1 MARVAARCRSPAL
14 RPLHRYY
21 GFIRLLPT
29 RSQRLRSPLAPST
42 SSVGCRFAPAA
53 AHPVAAGLVRLCTG
67 EPNPLSREEIRSSP
81 RFLGNPYDN
90 VPRARDSGGPATNS
104 HLTLAP
110 MRPSAGL
117 MASAPPRSI
126 VFGAESSRP
135 AVSLCTLRLTG
146 HPIPTQHAL
155 PACPLRLWPGGT
167 CTHWTAFNG
176 FTYLHQDPPLPSFA
190 WRDSPD
196 IAPNPLTT
204 SDEGQ

>member
-1 MARVAARCRSPAL
+1 MFPSSVTFVCSPLPSSGSRLA
-14 RPLHRYY
+14 PVPHLHRYY
-21 GFIRLLPT
+21 GFIRLLP
-29 RSQRLRSPLAPST
+29 SPSLAVSGCPRPPATSSARCSFAPSAGA
-42 SSVGCRFAPAA
+42 SVPTKDGSFAVRRTVPVLCRR
-53 AHPVAAGLVRLCTG
+53 RLEG
-67 EPNPLSREEIRSSP
+67 FPK
-81 RFLGNPYDN
+81 FLENPYNN

-155 PACPLRLWPGGT
+155 PACPLRL
-167 CTHWTAFNG
+167 
-176 FTYLHQDPPLPSFA
+176 
-190 WRDSPD
+190 
-196 IAPNPLTT
+196 
-204 SDEGQ
+204 